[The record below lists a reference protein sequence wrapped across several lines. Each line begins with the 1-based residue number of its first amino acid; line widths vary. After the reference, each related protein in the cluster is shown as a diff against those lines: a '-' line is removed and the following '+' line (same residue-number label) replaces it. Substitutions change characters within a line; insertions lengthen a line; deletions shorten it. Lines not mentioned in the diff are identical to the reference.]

1 MRWKS
6 DGKKR
11 KRDVCI
17 MYVGAGRAGRQGWRD
32 TQVEAG
38 ARAFVQ
44 VCTVRIW
51 RYRIKEIQIIK
62 KRYRRIEPWIRYI

>member
-17 MYVGAGRAGRQGWRD
+17 MYVGAGRAGRDGETHKWRL
-32 TQVEAG
+32 V
-38 ARAFVQ
+38 RAFVQ
-44 VCTVRIW
+44 ACTVRIW
-51 RYRIKEIQIIK
+51 RYRIK
-62 KRYRRIEPWIRYI
+62 

>member
-17 MYVGAGRAGRQGWRD
+17 MYVGAGRAGRDGETHKWRL
-32 TQVEAG
+32 V
-38 ARAFVQ
+38 RAFVQ

-51 RYRIKEIQIIK
+51 RYRIKEIQIRK

>member
-17 MYVGAGRAGRQGWRD
+17 MYVGAGRDGETHKWRL
-32 TQVEAG
+32 V
-38 ARAFVQ
+38 RAFVQ

-51 RYRIKEIQIIK
+51 RYRSERKDTE
-62 KRYRRIEPWIRYI
+62 E